1 MTTIPTRRCK
11 NWIQS
16 YLHFTRHHLAEEQFH
31 TFTALGVLSI
41 ATNRDR
47 WMDAGYYKTFPNL
60 FILFIGPS
68 GVGKSSSSG
77 IGIQLLRD
85 AKLPHINIFTD
96 FITSAGLVE
105 FMSLCTCSMEIDGK
119 LIHKTPVMIYASEIG
134 TLINTR
140 SNIRELTLIMTE
152 LFNKTGD
159 FENRTRGG
167 GKTVIKSP
175 NLTFFACCFPEWI
188 NEELDSI
195 ALRSGFLG
203 RILTVVS
210 NKKRF
215 KGMAPLTQSDTRL
228 QGDLIHDL
236 QIISSTV
243 NRDAG
248 KMIWSPNA
256 EKAWED
262 WTDTLPLDLTSDE
275 SIEVQGFMSR
285 KAQYVQ
291 RIAMLSSVSRDN
303 SFIVTLEDFNF
314 GMKLVEMCERNARN
328 LKVRPEH
335 LIQTDRVR
343 EVILRLVKKK
353 KDNIVPIR
361 EIMPQVYRT
370 IKSTQE
376 INERIEMLCNIGFC
390 ELVGR
395 KVRMLDEKAG
405 S

>member
-1 MTTIPTRRCK
+1 
-11 NWIQS
+11 
-16 YLHFTRHHLAEEQFH
+16 
-31 TFTALGVLSI
+31 VLSI
-41 ATNRDR
+41 AVNKNI
-47 WMDAGYYKTFPNL
+47 WMDAGYYKTYPNL
-60 FILFIGPS
+60 FVLFVGPS

-85 AKLPHINIFTD
+85 AKLQHINIFTD

-105 FMSLCTCSMEIDGK
+105 FMSQCTCSMEINGK
-119 LIHKTPVMIYASEIG
+119 LIQKTPVMVYASEIG

-159 FENRTRGG
+159 FENRTKGG
-167 GKTVIKSP
+167 GKITIKGP

-203 RILTVVS
+203 RILTVTS
-210 NKKRF
+210 HAKRF
-215 KGMAPLTQSDTRL
+215 KGMGALAFSDAQLRE
-228 QGDLIHDL
+228 DLIHDL
-236 QIISSTV
+236 QIISTTS
-243 NRDAG
+243 NSAEG
-248 KMIWSPNA
+248 KMKWSPNA
-256 EKAWED
+256 EQAWEA

-291 RIAMLSSVSRDN
+291 RVAMLSSISKGN

-314 GMKLVEMCERNARN
+314 GMEMVEMCEKNARN
-328 LKVRPEH
+328 MKVQPMH
-335 LIQTDRVR
+335 AQHTDRLR
-343 EVILRLVKKK
+343 YVILKLKKK
-353 KDNIVPIR
+353 KKTDEVAR
-361 EIMPQVYRT
+361 RDVMPYVFRQMKGEEFDT
-370 IKSTQE
+370 AL
-376 INERIEMLCNIGFC
+376 NMLCGLGFC
-390 ELVGR
+390 ELKGSKI
-395 KVRMLDEKAG
+395 KVLDEKAG